1 MAPSRSHKK
10 AAPSNRPRK
19 ARLAQNARPLTDGQF
34 DTQKSR
40 IKALNDWNDED
51 MMDDEDQFFAG
62 NDKVLLEQ
70 TNGGGQIEH
79 DLDIPRQLL
88 DLESDDEDAMQEDEM
103 DEEPAPRAPKQ
114 RKAKPDIDN
123 TKKGRF
129 GKKMDVGH
137 TAEDADSDFH
147 NDPDTESEQ
156 LSSEDEKDNQDQ
168 DQEEEEEEE
177 EEETWKSYHVTRAQ
191 SKKSKKKPRND
202 PDSKA
207 EEEERRALE
216 LEEVKRLQLKA
227 RSKLIRDDFMS
238 YLDYASDSE
247 LVEVEATSELKGAM
261 DLLEFSPQK
270 FESEPEAIAMM
281 LKTKPEVL
289 ALVDDFQ
296 RNLITLMEVKEDVL
310 GSLKAADEADADHNI
325 FNQAVGC
332 LQYHVL
338 STYLST
344 AAFYLHL
351 SLKTPSQTT
360 PVMGEV
366 MLALLELRTS
376 LNKMDEYGL
385 TGDSVDEELED
396 MSDLMDA
403 CREDYLD
410 HDFSQELEELQDDH
424 DAIHDNAR
432 PLVSLGELPAKSSK
446 KSKSSSSKSR
456 QGDPE
461 SSSKAKKR
469 KRSAQSIEVEDPN
482 LALSFLPKRSET
494 GSLPSHNQSDFND
507 FIEPTSLTASED
519 QQKSSGKRNLRFYTA
534 KIDAKGKRREKAI
547 HGVDGNATGDSD
559 LPYHTKEARRREFL
573 QNQDHG
579 QPLGSDDESGLE
591 ADVSYGQETDPDQSG
606 DYHDT
611 IKELKQS
618 AKIAKKA
625 KYDEQRLA
633 ERNALSTEAE
643 SGGPR
648 QATRQI
654 LKNKGLTPKRA
665 KVNRNPRVKKRLR
678 FDKANKKISSQRPT
692 YKSDQAAKGREMNGY
707 SGEKSGVKS
716 TLVKSRKL

>member
-10 AAPSNRPRK
+10 SATGNRPRK

-70 TNGGGQIEH
+70 TNGGGQLEH

-88 DLESDDEDAMQEDEM
+88 DLESDDEDDMQEDEID
-103 DEEPAPRAPKQ
+103 DEPIPRALKQ
-114 RKAKPDIDN
+114 RKAKPAIDN
-123 TKKGRF
+123 TQKGRF
-129 GKKMDVGH
+129 GKKMEIEPN
-137 TAEDADSDFH
+137 AEEADSDSDS
-147 NDPDTESEQ
+147 NDDPYSESQ
-156 LSSEDEKDNQDQ
+156 NSSSEDDKEDQHQDQ
-168 DQEEEEEEE
+168 DEEED
-177 EEETWKSYHVTRAQ
+177 EETWKSYHVTRVR

-216 LEEVKRLQLKA
+216 LEEVQRLQVKA
-227 RSKLIRDDFMS
+227 RSKLTRADFMS

-247 LVEVEATSELKGAM
+247 LAEVQATPELKGAM

-296 RNLITLMEVKEDVL
+296 RNLITWMEVKEDVL
-310 GSLKAADEADADHNI
+310 DSIKAADEAEADHNI

-351 SLKTPSQTT
+351 SLKSPSQTT

-396 MSDLMDA
+396 MSDLVDA
-403 CREDYLD
+403 YREDNPDYEIA
-410 HDFSQELEELQDDH
+410 QELKKLQDDN
-424 DAIHDNAR
+424 DALHDNDQS
-432 PLVSLGELPAKSSK
+432 LVSLGELSAKSSK
-446 KSKSSSSKSR
+446 KSKSSRSKSR
-456 QGDPE
+456 QGGSE
-461 SSSKAKKR
+461 SSSKEKKR
-469 KRSAQSIEVEDPN
+469 KRSTQSMEVEDPN
-482 LALSFLPKRSET
+482 LALSSLPKRSAT
-494 GSLPSHNQSDFND
+494 GSLPLHDQSDFND
-507 FIEPTSLTASED
+507 FIEPTSLTASEG
-519 QQKSSGKRNLRFYTA
+519 QQKSNGKRDLRFYTA

-547 HGVDGNATGDSD
+547 HGLDGNATGDSD

-579 QPLGSDDESGLE
+579 QPMGSDDESGLDP
-591 ADVSYGQETDPDQSG
+591 DVSYGQDTDPDQSG

-611 IKELKQS
+611 IRELKRS
-618 AKIAKKA
+618 AKVAKKA

-692 YKSDQAAKGREMNGY
+692 YKSDQAAKSREMNGY